1 VSTFWLGVVFVHLV
15 AMAFFVGGQIMLAAT
30 IVPVERRNP
39 DPERMRTIARRF
51 GYGSLVALALLLAT
65 GIAMASRYKLWEVGT
80 LHLKLALVG
89 LVIVL
94 TFAHMRFPRAH
105 ALSAIIF
112 LVTLAI
118 VWLGVDLGR

>member
-1 VSTFWLGVVFVHLV
+1 VSTFWLGVLFVHLV

-39 DPERMRTIARRF
+39 DPARMRTIARRF

-65 GIAMASRYKLWEVGT
+65 GIAMASRYNLWEVGT

-105 ALSAIIF
+105 ALSAVIF
-112 LVTLAI
+112 LITLAI
-118 VWLGVDLGR
+118 VWLGIDLGR